1 MNKSK
6 GTTAYKTNC
15 TDCGSSNAKQVFNK
29 EDGTQDAFCYAC
41 DKYDPMGNH
50 TTVTKNYK
58 EYTQTMTMPDVSKL
72 KSLDIPD
79 RFIRKS
85 TVDYYGVKLALS
97 ESDGKTI
104 TEHYY
109 PDHNNGELIGYEVR
123 DCVSKNF
130 KAIGNRKGSFDLW
143 GQSLAPLARK
153 LFITEGRLD
162 AMSLHQVIIDNTPAK
177 YAQYKPAVVSL
188 TRGVSSAVKDILHNK
203 EFISKYEEVILVLDN
218 DEAGKKAT
226 KDILKLLPMAKTAIL
241 SEKDASDM
249 LVRGKSKELYQAA
262 VWNSQVVRQ
271 GEVVDVSDFIEKAME
286 KPQMGLSFPWPS
298 ITKLCF
304 GVRPHTLLV
313 IGAAPKIGK
322 SDFCYQLVHHLV
334 YNEKVKVGIFD
345 LENSPVKTAKKIAS
359 KEAKLDFTR
368 PDKVYSDDLLRNT
381 LTSLDGKVRFYDR
394 SGSRDWEDIRVAI
407 EEMHLLDGINTFII
421 DPLTALVSRLDSSSA
436 NDKLNEI
443 CTDMADLVSN
453 YPINIFCFS
462 HVNPKPKSSK
472 SHEQGGKVLSGEF
485 TGSRAMEK
493 WFHYGI
499 GISRDR
505 SEDCPAEEKN
515 MSRFTLLFDREY
527 GQSGGCDV
535 YFDEDTVTYLEPN
548 RWGK

>member
-72 KSLDIPD
+72 KSLEIPD
-79 RFIRKS
+79 RMISKD
-85 TVDYYGVKLALS
+85 TVEYYGVRLALS
-97 ESDGKTI
+97 EVDGTTI

-249 LVRGKSKELYQAA
+249 LVKGKSKELYQAA

>member
-72 KSLDIPD
+72 KSLEIPD
-79 RFIRKS
+79 RMISKD
-85 TVDYYGVKLALS
+85 TVEYYGVRLALS
-97 ESDGKTI
+97 EVDGTTI

-249 LVRGKSKELYQAA
+249 LVKGKGKELYQAC
-262 VWNSQVVRQ
+262 VWNSQYLRQ
-271 GEVVDVSDFIEKAME
+271 GEVVDVHDFLEKAME
-286 KPQMGLSFPWPS
+286 RPKMGLTFPWPS

-304 GVRPHTLLV
+304 GIRPHTVHV
-313 IGAAPKIGK
+313 IGSAPKIGK
-322 SDFCYQLVHHLV
+322 TDHQHQLCHHLI
-334 YNEKVKVGIFD
+334 YNEKVKIGMFD
-345 LENSPVKTAKKIAS
+345 LENSPIRTAKKLAS

-368 PDKVYSDDLLRNT
+368 PDREYSDELLRST

-407 EEMHLLDGINTFII
+407 EEMHLLDGINIFII
-421 DPLTALVSRLDSSSA
+421 DPLTALISRFDSSSA

-443 CTDMADLVSN
+443 CTDMADLVQN
-453 YPINIFCFS
+453 YPITIFCYS
-462 HVNPKPKSSK
+462 HVNPKPKSAK

-493 WFHYGI
+493 WFHYGH

-535 YFDEDTVTYLEPN
+535 YYDEDTVTYLEPN

>member
-1 MNKSK
+1 MG

-41 DKYDPMGNH
+41 ETYDSMNDNKNSKPIIQKETKMDSRTIDKLNS
-50 TTVTKNYK
+50 VA
-58 EYTQTMTMPDVSKL
+58 
-72 KSLDIPD
+72 IPD
-79 RFIRKS
+79 RKLRKE
-85 TVDYYGVKLALS
+85 TVEAYGVKIGLS
-97 ESDGKTI
+97 QADGKTI
-104 TEHYY
+104 EEHYY
-109 PDHNNGELIGYEVR
+109 PDRLDGKLIGYEIR
-123 DCVSKNF
+123 DCLDKNF
-130 KAIGNRKGSFDLW
+130 KSIGNRKGSFDLW
-143 GQSLAPLARK
+143 GQSQAPLSRK

-162 AMSLHQVIIDNTPAK
+162 AMSLHQTIVDNTPAK

-203 EFISKYEEVILVLDN
+203 EFIGKYEEVILVLDS
-218 DEAGKKAT
+218 DDAGKKAT
-226 KDILKLLPMAKTAIL
+226 KEILKLLPMAKSAVL

-249 LVRGKSKELYQAA
+249 LVKGKGKELYQSA

-271 GEVVDVSDFIEKAME
+271 GEVVDVHDFLEKAME
-286 KPQMGLSFPWPS
+286 KPQMGLTFPWPS
-298 ITKLCF
+298 MTKLCF
-304 GVRPHTLLV
+304 GIRPNTLIV
-313 IGAAPKIGK
+313 VGAAPKIGK
-322 SDFCYQLVHHLV
+322 SDCCYQLVHHLV

-345 LENSPVKTAKKIAS
+345 LENSPIKTAKKLAS

-368 PDKVYSDDLLRNT
+368 PDKVYDDELLRNT

-394 SGSRDWEDIRVAI
+394 SGSRDWQDIRVAI
-407 EEMHLLDGINTFII
+407 EEMHLLDGINIFII
-421 DPLTALVSRLDSSSA
+421 DPLTALVSRMDSSSA
-436 NDKLNEI
+436 NDALNEI

-453 YPINIFCFS
+453 YPITIFCYS

-535 YFDEDTVTYLEPN
+535 YFDEETVTYLEPN

>member
-249 LVRGKSKELYQAA
+249 LVKGKSKELYQAA

>member
-72 KSLDIPD
+72 KSLEIPD
-79 RFIRKS
+79 RMISKD
-85 TVDYYGVKLALS
+85 TVEYYGVRLALS
-97 ESDGKTI
+97 EVDGTTI